1 MRKRYLIVFLI
12 FWGYF
17 NIFANSVNLSVGIVA
32 MTDEVEV
39 VKEDGTR
46 RTVAGDFNWSAADK
60 GIALASYFYG
70 YVTTQA
76 LGGILATKFGGFL
89 VKFRMK

>member
-1 MRKRYLIVFLI
+1 MIVFLI

-32 MTDEVEV
+32 MTEGTNVTN
-39 VKEDGTR
+39 EDGTIEEKKSFDWSSAEKG
-46 RTVAGDFNWSAADK
+46 VALG
-60 GIALASYFYG
+60 SYFYG

-76 LGGILATKFGGFL
+76 LGGILATKYGGFM
-89 VKFRMK
+89 VRSTI